1 MDTGEVHAKRLM
13 DSNAILLT
21 SENQP
26 VKTFKSLDEFF
37 AGGQYMLVPQKEE
50 IEIRCQMQ
58 SMFNN
63 PHLFQIKY

>member
-37 AGGQYMLVPQKEE
+37 AGGQYMLVP
-50 IEIRCQMQ
+50 
-58 SMFNN
+58 
-63 PHLFQIKY
+63 